1 MKIDLCLACNH
12 TIEIAPDLIFFL
24 KEQQTLLN
32 VLFYFLQKEIKLLH
46 QMSTGSLA
54 DFLHR
59 NCNTFSP
66 SDILLMWKPQEWEQN
81 KKEGYNFATI
91 VPVGIVAVNLQFNK
105 SDHIASLH
113 DQIALMRLSLQF
125 LPKTKV
131 TLNQI
136 RQCDITWIPCCRV
149 TNVKR
154 DLHEKF
160 KMVSSFLQ
168 NFCVIPMIS
177 QKMKMGQTFIR
188 CPGTKLANFIF
199 YEVCMSCSKRKL
211 FRKKVFHHVRIRK
224 KQPGWPLV
232 D

>member
-1 MKIDLCLACNH
+1 
-12 TIEIAPDLIFFL
+12 
-24 KEQQTLLN
+24 
-32 VLFYFLQKEIKLLH
+32 
-46 QMSTGSLA
+46 MSTGSLA
-54 DFLHR
+54 DFLHQ

-113 DQIALMRLSLQF
+113 DQNCLDAAISLIF
-125 LPKTKV
+125 AKTKV

-154 DLHEKF
+154 DLHEVF
-160 KMVSSFLQ
+160 KMVFSLFQ
-168 NFCVIPMIS
+168 NFCGILMI
-177 QKMKMGQTFIR
+177 
-188 CPGTKLANFIF
+188 L
-199 YEVCMSCSKRKL
+199 
-211 FRKKVFHHVRIRK
+211 
-224 KQPGWPLV
+224 
-232 D
+232 

>member
-1 MKIDLCLACNH
+1 MHCVHIQLLCKTNKNSCTKSFWVFITHLLLALIISIGEDQVGKDCALSKKTQDGECLGKSNNCSAADYLLLFYGPGDILTNPNTASSLFIASSCLSSAIYNKKEMKIDLCLACNH

-54 DFLHR
+54 DFLHQ

-91 VPVGIVAVNLQFNK
+91 VPVVIVAVNLQFNK

-113 DQIALMRLSLQF
+113 DQIALMRLSL
-125 LPKTKV
+125 
-131 TLNQI
+131 
-136 RQCDITWIPCCRV
+136 
-149 TNVKR
+149 
-154 DLHEKF
+154 
-160 KMVSSFLQ
+160 
-168 NFCVIPMIS
+168 
-177 QKMKMGQTFIR
+177 
-188 CPGTKLANFIF
+188 
-199 YEVCMSCSKRKL
+199 
-211 FRKKVFHHVRIRK
+211 
-224 KQPGWPLV
+224 
-232 D
+232 